1 MQSDER
7 LRRVEQ
13 ATEVPLLILAF
24 AMVPL
29 LLGPVLF
36 DLSDAVETSFLV
48 ADWFI
53 WAAFATAFGLKLAV
67 APSRLRYVRAN
78 WLEVAM
84 VALPLLRP
92 IRLLRLLRFARLA
105 TAVGYNETLVRRI
118 ASEKGTQFTL
128 VAVLTI
134 LATGAGMV
142 LLAERDADGA
152 NIHTYGDAL
161 WWAATTMTTVG
172 YGDLYPTTPAGRG
185 IAVALMLFGIAAL
198 SVLTA
203 TIAAFLVRDREDVQM
218 ADVMRELERLRGIEA
233 RLDAVVEEMRS
244 QRPPPGGGAA
254 G

>member
-7 LRRVEQ
+7 LRRIEQ
-13 ATEVPLLILAF
+13 ATEIPLLILAL
-24 AMVPL
+24 ALVPL
-29 LLGPVLF
+29 LFAPLLF
-36 DLSDAVETSFLV
+36 HLSDAVETSFLV

-53 WAAFATAFGLKLAV
+53 WAAFAVAFGLKLAV
-67 APSRLRYVRAN
+67 APNRARYLRAN

-84 VALPLLRP
+84 VLLPLLRP
-92 IRLLRLLRFARLA
+92 FRLLRLLRFARLA

-128 VAVLTI
+128 AAVLTI
-134 LATGAGMV
+134 LVTGATMV
-142 LLAERDADGA
+142 LLVERDADDA
-152 NIHTYGDAL
+152 NIHTFGDSL

-185 IAVALMLFGIAAL
+185 VAVALMLFGIAAL

-203 TIAAFLVRDREDVQM
+203 TIAAFLVRDREDAQI

-233 RLDAVVEEMRS
+233 RLDAVVEELRS
-244 QRPPPGGGAA
+244 LRPPPGDGAA